1 MKPLHAV
8 SALALTLLLLPPIPA
23 SANMAAPADPDIGS
37 SITFERNDA
46 LAVTE
51 EVLDIRVTGST
62 AEITATYSM
71 VNSTDQPVSTP
82 VMFLAPNTGNGSVEV
97 TADGVSVP
105 CSTDQYVLNYTT
117 KVETEDWRYAVLTNG
132 DVADVGGQTVE
143 GISFQLDFG
152 PGEAC
157 EVSVS
162 YPYRLGGYPDYDYN
176 VKPGT
181 IRYYLAPAAMWRD
194 FQDLT
199 INLYL
204 DRDMPVL
211 AGSNL
216 DFEKVGTRTYQYRSD
231 SLPEGNLEIRVDQNW
246 FQEFVGTLR
255 SPYLKMY
262 LLFFSPVLLVIAAVI
277 VVPILLVRR
286 ARRSRR

>member
-8 SALALTLLLLPPIPA
+8 SALALTLLLLSPIPA

-82 VMFLAPNTGNGSVEV
+82 VMFLAPNTGDGSVEV
-97 TADGVSVP
+97 TTDGVSVP

-117 KVETEDWRYAVLTNG
+117 EVKTEDWRYAVLTNG

-176 VKPGT
+176 VKRGT

-246 FQEFVGTLR
+246 FQEIIGILR

-286 ARRSRR
+286 ARRSKR